1 MKVMESVMVG
11 AAFALLAGCATS
23 SGRVDGFVTLG
34 NCTDSFMDAPVERTF
49 PLPREKAPSLARDR
63 TKLVGRW
70 RKDVVF
76 DTKTSVKAN
85 KIVQQYRMS
94 YAEVFELK
102 GDGTYTKT
110 DSMKERAGTWFYSGN
125 SLVLQGPG
133 GESRYRLTWYG
144 DGEFLARLEDPMK
157 GMENGLNAKRWYDDD
172 GCLRMRLELDDA
184 INQTVMA
191 PEVFVRIPDVAK

>member
-34 NCTDSFMDAPVERTF
+34 NCTESFMDAPVERTF
-49 PLPREKAPSLARDR
+49 PLPQEKAPSLARDR
-63 TKLVGRW
+63 TKLVGHW

-85 KIVQQYRMS
+85 KIVQKYRMS
-94 YAEVFELK
+94 YAEDVEFK
-102 GDGTYTKT
+102 GNGTYAKT
-110 DSMKERAGTWFYSGN
+110 GNLKEYAGTWSYSGN
-125 SLVLQGPG
+125 CLVLQGPG

-144 DGEFLARLEDPMK
+144 DGEFLARLEDPMR
-157 GMENGLNAKRWYDDD
+157 GMENGLKAKRWYDDD

-184 INQTVMA
+184 ISQTVMA
-191 PEVFVRIPDVAK
+191 PEVFVRVPDVAK